1 MSAADVIA
9 RRRAERAD
17 LLAKARDYVEQLPAE
32 LPLRA
37 AVVYGSVARGDFNRW
52 SDVDLLLVIDGLPDA
67 LLDRWDLLHRRPPRV
82 EVIAWTP
89 TEWQRQLARADP
101 IALGAVDA
109 GAWLYG
115 GAEAL

>member
-9 RRRAERAD
+9 RRRAERRN
-17 LLAKARDYVEQLPAE
+17 LLALARDYVEQLPAG

-37 AVVYGSVARGDFNRW
+37 AVIHGSVARGDFNYW

-67 LLDRWDLLHRRPPRV
+67 LLDRLDLLHPRPPRV

-89 TEWQRQLARADP
+89 TEWQRQLAREDP
-101 IALGAVDA
+101 IAVAAIDTGV
-109 GAWLYG
+109 WLYG
-115 GAEAL
+115 GAETL